1 MILMFFINFTP
12 LSSFVLYSLSNTI
25 LFLVQTFDVVSS
37 YKDKVVSSNISANI
51 IVFEAFR
58 VHHKNRLI

>member
-37 YKDKVVSSNISANI
+37 YKDKVVSSNISGNI